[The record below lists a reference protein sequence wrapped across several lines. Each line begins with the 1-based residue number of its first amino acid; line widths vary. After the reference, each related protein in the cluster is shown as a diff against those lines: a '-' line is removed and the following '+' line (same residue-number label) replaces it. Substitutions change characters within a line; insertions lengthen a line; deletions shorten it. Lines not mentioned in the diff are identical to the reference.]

1 MVKGFTQTYGIDYHE
16 TFSPVGV
23 EFLSCAAN
31 LDWDLQQFDVK
42 NAFLH
47 GELEEEVYKDI
58 ATEQSRG
65 ARTPH
70 PCRILQK
77 IHYFWR
83 IRNAPLD
90 IIEESEQHRCCLKK
104 V

>member
-1 MVKGFTQTYGIDYHE
+1 MVKGFTQTYGVDYHE

-31 LDWDLQQFDVK
+31 LDWNLQQFDVK

-65 ARTPH
+65 ARTLH
-70 PCRILQK
+70 FRCRNRVEFSKNTLLLANPK
-77 IHYFWR
+77 R
-83 IRNAPLD
+83 TP
-90 IIEESEQHRCCLKK
+90 
-104 V
+104 